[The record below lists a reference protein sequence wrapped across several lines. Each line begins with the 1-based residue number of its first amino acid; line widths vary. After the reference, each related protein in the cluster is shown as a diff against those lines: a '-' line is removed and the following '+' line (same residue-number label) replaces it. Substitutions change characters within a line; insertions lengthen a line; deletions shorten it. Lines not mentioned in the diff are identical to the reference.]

1 MKTYEVR
8 VMAKYGTNITLSA
21 DSPADASN
29 LAKAIFGKTWTNQW
43 GEEQEFDSVDMIYV
57 EEV

>member
-21 DSPADASN
+21 NSPADAASI
-29 LAKAIFGKTWTNQW
+29 AKTIFGKTWINHW